1 MEWEDVKQNNTT
13 MKHLKINNIMKN
25 LKFYF
30 SVMFILIAMV
40 CSVALNMTY
49 MEKPEQNMYKFILAI
64 STLLSTILW
73 INYMI
78 ERHEQA

>member
-1 MEWEDVKQNNTT
+1 MI
-13 MKHLKINNIMKN
+13 INNIMKN

-30 SVMFILIAMV
+30 SIMFILIAMV

-49 MEKPEQNMYKFILAI
+49 MEEPAQNMYKFILAV

-78 ERHEQA
+78 ERHEQV

>member
-1 MEWEDVKQNNTT
+1 
-13 MKHLKINNIMKN
+13 MKN

-30 SVMFILIAMV
+30 SIMFILIAMV

-49 MEKPEQNMYKFILAI
+49 MEKPEQNMYKFILAV

-78 ERHEQA
+78 ERHKQV

>member
-1 MEWEDVKQNNTT
+1 
-13 MKHLKINNIMKN
+13 
-25 LKFYF
+25 
-30 SVMFILIAMV
+30 MFILIAMV

-49 MEKPEQNMYKFILAI
+49 MEEPAQNMYKFILAI

-78 ERHEQA
+78 ERHEQV

>member
-1 MEWEDVKQNNTT
+1 
-13 MKHLKINNIMKN
+13 MKN

-30 SVMFILIAMV
+30 SIVFILIAMV
-40 CSVALNMTY
+40 CSIALNMTY
-49 MEKPEQNMYKFILAI
+49 MEEPAQNMYKFILAV

-78 ERHEQA
+78 ERHEQV

>member
-1 MEWEDVKQNNTT
+1 
-13 MKHLKINNIMKN
+13 MKN

-30 SVMFILIAMV
+30 SIMFILIAMV
-40 CSVALNMTY
+40 CSISLNMTY
-49 MEKPEQNMYKFILAI
+49 MEEPAQNMYKFILAV

-78 ERHEQA
+78 ERHEQV

>member
-1 MEWEDVKQNNTT
+1 
-13 MKHLKINNIMKN
+13 MKN

-30 SVMFILIAMV
+30 SIMFILIAMV
-40 CSVALNMTY
+40 CSVVLNMTH
-49 MEKPEQNMYKFILAI
+49 MEKPAQNMYKFILAV

-78 ERHEQA
+78 ERHEKV

>member
-1 MEWEDVKQNNTT
+1 
-13 MKHLKINNIMKN
+13 MKN

-30 SVMFILIAMV
+30 SIMFILIAMA

-49 MEKPEQNMYKFILAI
+49 MEKPAQNMYKLILAV

-73 INYMI
+73 INYMV
-78 ERHEQA
+78 ERHKQV

>member
-1 MEWEDVKQNNTT
+1 MI
-13 MKHLKINNIMKN
+13 INKIMKN

-30 SVMFILIAMV
+30 SIVFILIAMV

-49 MEKPEQNMYKFILAI
+49 MEEPAQNMYKFILAV

-73 INYMI
+73 INYII
-78 ERHEQA
+78 ERHEQV

>member
-1 MEWEDVKQNNTT
+1 
-13 MKHLKINNIMKN
+13 MKN

-30 SVMFILIAMV
+30 SIMFILIAMV
-40 CSVALNMTY
+40 CSVVLNMTY
-49 MEKPEQNMYKFILAI
+49 MEKPAQNMYKFILAV

-78 ERHEQA
+78 ERHEQV

>member
-1 MEWEDVKQNNTT
+1 
-13 MKHLKINNIMKN
+13 MKN

-30 SVMFILIAMV
+30 SIMFILIAMV
-40 CSVALNMTY
+40 CSVVLNMTY
-49 MEKPEQNMYKFILAI
+49 MEKPEQNMYKFILAV

-78 ERHEQA
+78 ERHEKV

>member
-1 MEWEDVKQNNTT
+1 
-13 MKHLKINNIMKN
+13 MKN

-30 SVMFILIAMV
+30 SIMFILIAMV
-40 CSVALNMTY
+40 CSVVLNMTY
-49 MEKPEQNMYKFILAI
+49 MEKPEQNMYKFILAV

-78 ERHEQA
+78 ERHEQV